1 MKKALLLIGIIYLGF
16 SACKEDSLIADNPA
30 PPGDNLELNFLPYYG
45 EDPLKTDSIY
55 TNAVGSRFM
64 LDTISMLIGD
74 ITFHDLNLNETLD
87 SAKNYVLLSNVR
99 PQAMTGRLEAMGYYG
114 NFRIALGTDSAG
126 AVDDR
131 DEILAIDPNLVRN
144 DLYGVDFFNIKG
156 RIFDP
161 ASPPE
166 DSVMIPVEYTL
177 GSYLL
182 SDTAISEVRGF
193 SVDNLQNMK
202 IFLLAD
208 LKPLLNFLPMD
219 QVGEIVSDPT
229 NTQDFTIAQAM
240 VDSLNIGIF

>member
-1 MKKALLLIGIIYLGF
+1 MKKTLLLIGIIYLSL

-30 PPGDNLELNFLPYYG
+30 PAGDNIELNFLPYYG
-45 EDPLKTDSIY
+45 EDPLRTDSIY

-64 LDTISMLIGD
+64 LDTVSMLISD
-74 ITFHDLNLNETLD
+74 ISFFDLNLNESIDT
-87 SAKNYVLLSNVR
+87 AKNYVMLSNKA

-114 NFRIALGTDSAG
+114 NFQITLGTDSAG
-126 AVDDR
+126 AVDDL
-131 DEILAIDPNLVRN
+131 DDILAIDPDLVRD
-144 DLYGVDFFNIKG
+144 DLYGVDFFSIKG

-182 SDTAISEVRGF
+182 SDTANSEVRGF
-193 SVDNLQNMK
+193 SVDNLQNMR
-202 IFLLAD
+202 IFLLTD

-219 QVGEIVSDPT
+219 QFSEIVSDPT

-240 VDSLNIGIF
+240 VDSLNVGIF